1 MNTQTILISGV
12 VVIFTI
18 LVLVIVLRKK
28 EKFSGSNVASAVLT
42 TDNSGNISVANSLAL
57 NTLDVDNGLTL
68 NQSAGTQGYV
78 MTSMGSGS
86 NPVWQPGFMRFVGV
100 FPTVISTSGAIAP
113 GQTIISANLTNL
125 TPGKTLLVKADMGVY
140 GDSGSVGAVKATLT
154 GGDTSDTFY
163 VKLNSGGFTSINFRS
178 TIKNANAGTTTVL
191 SLNNV
196 SANSSSTQNTIYLY
210 PGTTANITV
219 YEIQ

>member
-1 MNTQTILISGV
+1 MNNQTILISGV

-140 GDSGSVGAVKATLT
+140 GDSGSVGAVQATLS
-154 GGDTSDTFY
+154 GDTSDTFY
-163 VKLNSGGFTSINFRS
+163 VKLNGGGFTSLNFGS
-178 TIKNANAGTTTVL
+178 TIKNANSGTTTVL
-191 SLNNV
+191 SLKNV

>member
-1 MNTQTILISGV
+1 M
-12 VVIFTI
+12 
-18 LVLVIVLRKK
+18 LRKK

-100 FPTVISTSGAIAP
+100 FPTVISTSTIAP

-140 GDSGSVGAVKATLT
+140 GDSGSVGAVKATLS
-154 GGDTSDTFY
+154 GDTSDTFY
-163 VKLNSGGFTSINFRS
+163 VKLNSGGFTSLNFTS
-178 TIKNANAGTTTVL
+178 TIKNANSGTTTVL
-191 SLNNV
+191 SLKNV